1 MQGQLNVTWL
11 DMPRHPKRQASFP
24 NAHKITKLSSAEN
37 SDRELSNETDGYQ
50 SFGHVFP
57 AHSCFD
63 YQQLNDFL
71 SKLKV
76 ERIKGILN
84 TNKSWFIINGTETTI
99 QYIPIKRCNGQ
110 IEIIVTQHD
119 FHTTL
124 KKMMYCKVLDNLE
137 NPTKT
142 GYY

>member
-24 NAHKITKLSSAEN
+24 NAHKITKLSSAAN
-37 SDRELSNETDGYQ
+37 SDRELSNKTDGYQ

-84 TNKSWFIINGTETTI
+84 TDKGWFIINGTDGNINYISTT
-99 QYIPIKRCNGQ
+99 PSANSR
-110 IEIIVTQHD
+110 IEIISSQYHLQD
-119 FHTTL
+119 
-124 KKMMYCKVLDNLE
+124 VLSIYRKCRVDLS
-137 NPTKT
+137 THKT
-142 GYY
+142 SI